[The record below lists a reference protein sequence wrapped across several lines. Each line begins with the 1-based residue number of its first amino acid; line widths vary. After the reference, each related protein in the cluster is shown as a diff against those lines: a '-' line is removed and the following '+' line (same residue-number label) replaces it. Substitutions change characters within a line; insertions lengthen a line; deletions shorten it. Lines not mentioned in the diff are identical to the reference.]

1 MKYNFDQ
8 VIGRKDT
15 SSIKWDLHKDTIPLW
30 VADMDFRVSDDIVRI
45 IEERIKHPIF
55 GYTEAS
61 PELYN
66 AYIDFYKDRY
76 GLSIRRDDMLFS
88 LGVISSIESIIRM
101 YTNESDK
108 IVLLTPIYQTFLRVI
123 RNNNRVVKEVPL
135 NYIDYKYSI
144 NFELLEEALSDPK
157 SKILL
162 LSNPHNPTGNLW
174 TKDELEKMAS
184 LCLKHNVLL
193 ISDEIHCDIVKPG
206 LKYTPAYSLN
216 EKYHNIIVMLIS
228 PSKTFNV
235 AGIRTSMIVVKNE
248 ELRKR
253 ISRQINNENVSDGT
267 IFSYLVPIATYRD
280 SRDWL
285 DQVLDYIF
293 KNKEYL
299 YEYIEENIP
308 DVKAIYGD
316 ATYLVWVDVSNVTK
330 DADKLTS
337 YLINKAKVF
346 VSSGTSYGEV
356 GMTFIRINVAT
367 PLSILKEGLERLKE
381 GINEYKKSR
390 SCTRFYFLF
399 KNLYISSVAIAIL
412 VTLNRQSFG

>member
-1 MKYNFDQ
+1 MKYDFDQ
-8 VIGRKDT
+8 VIERKDT

-45 IEERIKHPIF
+45 MEERIKHPIF
-55 GYTEAS
+55 GYTEAN

-88 LGVISSIESIIRM
+88 LGVISSVESIIRM

-123 RNNNRVVKEVPL
+123 RNNNRAVKEVPL
-135 NYIDYKYSI
+135 KYIDYKYSI
-144 NFELLEEALSDPK
+144 NFGLLDETLSDPK

-174 TKDELEKMAS
+174 TKDELEKIAS

-206 LKYTPAYSLN
+206 LKYTPAYSLD

-248 ELRKR
+248 ELRNR

-267 IFSYLVPIATYRD
+267 IFSYLVPIAAYRD

-293 KNKEYL
+293 KNKQYL
-299 YEYIEENIP
+299 YDYIDKNIT

-337 YLINKAKVF
+337 YLIDKAKVC
-346 VSSGTSYGEV
+346 VSSGSTYGEV
-356 GMTFIRINVAT
+356 GKTFIRINVAT

-381 GINEYKKSR
+381 GINEYKK
-390 SCTRFYFLF
+390 
-399 KNLYISSVAIAIL
+399 IS
-412 VTLNRQSFG
+412 